1 MPSRQ
6 FRRPRAHSGLSQ
18 FDAVFYFEF
27 KFYNYEVKSRMHI
40 NSKVRKWGN
49 GPDVASVAHQ
59 EKQRRILR
67 EAGAVFGEVGYH
79 NATMELIAKRLGL
92 TKAALYYYFTDK
104 SQILL
109 RCFDLGFEVAEAA
122 LDAALALDA
131 RGLDRFALFVER
143 YVEGIVASLGACAA
157 GIELRSA
164 PPAEMPGVLKKSRA
178 FDRRLRDLV
187 QEGIDDR
194 SIATT
199 DPALAVNWVMGATTL
214 LPRWYRANGR
224 YSGLQVA
231 KAYGD
236 LARRMLSAPATA
248 APGCNPASP

>member
-1 MPSRQ
+1 MS
-6 FRRPRAHSGLSQ
+6 
-18 FDAVFYFEF
+18 VNT
-27 KFYNYEVKSRMHI
+27 KI
-40 NSKVRKWGN
+40 RKWGN

-79 NATMELIAKRLGL
+79 NATMELIANRLGL
-92 TKAALYYYFTDK
+92 TKAALYYYFSDK

-122 LDAALALDA
+122 LEAALALDTS
-131 RGLDRFALFVER
+131 GLDRFALFVER

-164 PPAEMPGVLKKSRA
+164 PPAEMPGVLKKGRA

-194 SIATT
+194 SITLT
-199 DPALAVNWVMGATTL
+199 DPALAVNWVMGATTM
-214 LPRWYRANGR
+214 LPRWYRAGGR
-224 YSGLQVA
+224 YSGPQIA

-236 LARRMLSAPATA
+236 LARRMLGAGATA
-248 APGCNPASP
+248 ASSHSPALS

>member
-1 MPSRQ
+1 MSTN
-6 FRRPRAHSGLSQ
+6 A
-18 FDAVFYFEF
+18 
-27 KFYNYEVKSRMHI
+27 
-40 NSKVRKWGN
+40 KVRKWGD
-49 GPDVASVAHQ
+49 GPNVSAVAHQ

-79 NATMELIAKRLGL
+79 NATLELIAKRLGL

-122 LDAALALDA
+122 LDAALALEA

-187 QEGIDDR
+187 QEGIDDL
-194 SIATT
+194 SITPT

-214 LPRWYRANGR
+214 LPRWYRVDGR
-224 YSGLQVA
+224 YSGPQVA

-236 LARRMLSAPATA
+236 LARRMLAAA
-248 APGCNPASP
+248 DMKAPGRRQALR